1 MLDESSLELDSFLW
15 FDLSFFLGV
24 LALLFLCGFWTLHSF
39 FFWVL
44 GLTSRCFFFW
54 RFGQSRFTGLFFL
67 WQSRVANRSL
77 SIGNERE
84 RLGT

>member
-15 FDLSFFLGV
+15 FDLSFLLGV

-44 GLTSRCFFFW
+44 DLISRCFFFLEVRSVTVHW
-54 RFGQSRFTGLFFL
+54 FVFSLAIASRE
-67 WQSRVANRSL
+67 SL
-77 SIGNERE
+77 SLNWQ
-84 RLGT
+84 